1 MGQCQQC
8 HQTLSAS
15 GDPGSV
21 CRCPEAEDT
30 EGGDD
35 LVVRPKGGGNVGSAT
50 NNNDE
55 GLLAIWKWDE
65 KPWVDQKSAFDN
77 ERTSGSLYTSDD
89 AHGLGEGALA
99 LARHLLFAPHQ
110 RYKFGRCYRSERKIG
125 AGTYGDVYEA
135 TVFPSGNNANGVRV
149 PVHDSEDAEDERP
162 AADETAR
169 RVAVKA
175 FVVAS
180 PEVENDKQKLCELA
194 RRRSSFEV
202 ERSVLS
208 QLEHP
213 HIVKM
218 HECFE
223 EKGCLYIVLELCRG
237 GELYERIAQ
246 KVMAQ
251 GGRGFPEG
259 MSRHLFRQMLYAT
272 GYLHANRIV
281 HRDIKTENFL
291 LLGEPGSTEADV
303 LKLCDFGTAVR
314 LSNQRPRSNGR
325 VGTLSYMAP
334 EVYANKGADVAA
346 DVWSLGVVLYLIL
359 VGANPFRNSQTT
371 TKTAT
376 VRRIES
382 GDFDRSRSGW
392 NSLTKDAQS
401 LVYALLQVEE
411 EKRLT
416 CGMALRSVWVQ
427 YNGQEEG
434 IGATAIP
441 RRGSDADLPSFA
453 MTVLTLL
460 IRFSTLEKLQK
471 VVLITCAQTVTER
484 DLDIGPRPIPW
495 YHLFI
500 HLDADGDG
508 RINFAEFV
516 QGFKNLLGSVQVTDE
531 KLMLLAR
538 ALDTDGS
545 NAIEWGEWLALGLL
559 GHRTAAEESDALSA
573 AFRLMDRPTGDGT
586 VGAAD
591 LLAVLDGGCLG
602 AHDARQ
608 PSPPDARQQVLDHLG
623 QWSSSKSGG
632 DSQVAMMAPPSLSI
646 DEVRRVF
653 KSVFPNTQP

>member
-1 MGQCQQC
+1 
-8 HQTLSAS
+8 
-15 GDPGSV
+15 
-21 CRCPEAEDT
+21 
-30 EGGDD
+30 

-65 KPWVDQKSAFDN
+65 KPWVDQKSVFDN
-77 ERTSGSLYTSDD
+77 EKGGAAIYPEGDD

-135 TVFPSGNNANGVRV
+135 TVLPSGKESSGSIA
-149 PVHDSEDAEDERP
+149 PAPDTSEDREDASVQGAGNE
-162 AADETAR
+162 DDGTWR

-180 PEVENDKQKLCELA
+180 PEAENDKQKLCELA

-223 EKGCLYIVLELCRG
+223 EKGCLFIVLELCRG

-291 LLGEPGSTEADV
+291 LLGEQGSSEADV

-314 LSNQRPRSNGR
+314 LSSQRPRSNGR

-334 EVYANKGADVAA
+334 EVYANRGADVAA

-392 NSLTKDAQS
+392 NSLTKEAQN
-401 LVYALLQVEE
+401 LVFALLQVEE

-427 YNGQEEG
+427 HKGQGEEG
-434 IGATAIP
+434 AGAVATP

-471 VVLITCAQTVTER
+471 VVLVTCAQTITER
-484 DLDIGPRPIPW
+484 DLDVGPRPIPW

-508 RINFAEFV
+508 RISFAEFV

-531 KLMLLAR
+531 KLILLAR

-545 NAIEWGEWLALGLL
+545 NAIEWGEWLAVGLL

-623 QWSSSKSGG
+623 QWSSSKAGG